1 MKDME
6 SKKSNE
12 EMYYT
17 ARDLALILNG
27 FALDCQ
33 SEAEMMER
41 IWEKE
46 RAYLRE
52 PYRTDKRKLY
62 LDTLYWARYY
72 YEKES
77 LDSEFQDILT
87 DLQDSG
93 SGLKEEDYISDFADV
108 DLFFKTTRLR
118 LLYGQEED
126 YVRLKRRTLLN
137 QLHAQRL
144 RPQIAKRIQTFLR
157 FYRLGMFMRGG
168 IPCRL
173 EDTKPDDTIVLRIAT
188 SKANKS
194 GVQKVKSSR

>member
-1 MKDME
+1 MRTME
-6 SKKSNE
+6 SKKSIE
-12 EMYYT
+12 ELYYT
-17 ARDLALILNG
+17 AYDLALILNG

-33 SEAEMMER
+33 REAEIMER

-46 RAYLRE
+46 RAYLQE
-52 PYRTDKRKLY
+52 PYRTDKRKFY

-77 LDSEFQDILT
+77 LDSAFEGVCT
-87 DLQDSG
+87 DLQDSD
-93 SGLKEEDYISDFADV
+93 SNLNKENYISDFADV

-118 LLYGQEED
+118 ILYGQEEN

-144 RPQIAKRIQTFLR
+144 RPQIAKRIQTCLR

-173 EDTKPDDTIVLRIAT
+173 EDTKPDDTIVLRIVT
-188 SKANKS
+188 NKP
-194 GVQKVKSSR
+194 GAQKVKARQ